1 MKNQDNQPDAA
12 IELRRRAE
20 EIFRGKAAQS
30 PEDLKDLSPDET
42 RRVLHELRVHQIEL
56 EMQNEELREA
66 QAELDV
72 SRARYFDLCDLAP
85 VGYFTVS
92 EQGLIQEANLTVCTL
107 LGVVRGELV
116 KRPISQFILKED
128 QDGYYRRRKQLI
140 ESGEPQ
146 ACELRMV
153 KHDGT
158 AFWAHLD
165 ATAAKDPDG
174 AFVSHIAMSD
184 VTGRKKA
191 DDALNESEAR
201 FRLLFNVGKDFIA
214 VHSIGKDGRVTNFV
228 QVNDAF
234 CKGLGYT
241 REEMLKLSPRDIDA
255 PERLD
260 QLPGIIEKLLKEKHV
275 LFETEHMAK
284 DGRRIPVEISAVL
297 FQTEDGQF
305 ALSVARDITERRALE
320 SERTKLTNAKSKFTS
335 TVSHELRSPLAT
347 IKEATNLVLEG
358 MVGPVTPEQKD
369 ILGTAK
375 ENVDRLGRLINN
387 VLVYQ
392 KMEAGK
398 MGYDLQE
405 NDLNELIR
413 EAHRSAALFAGNRNA
428 DLVME
433 LGKDLPKIK
442 FDKDKIFQVL
452 INLMANAIKYSECG
466 SIVIQTRCVDHEIHT
481 SVRDFGRGIRSEH
494 LEGIF
499 EPFGKVENNQK
510 GGTGLGLAIAK
521 EIVLAHH
528 GRIWAESEMGKGS
541 AFHFTLPI

>member
-72 SRARYFDLCDLAP
+72 SRARYFDLYDLAP

-201 FRLLFNVGKDFIA
+201 FWLLFNVGKDFIA

-452 INLMANAIKYSECG
+452 MNLMTNAFKYSEKG
-466 SIVIQTRCVDHEIHT
+466 NMVLKTRRENNEVHV
-481 SVRDFGRGIRSEH
+481 SVRDFGPGIKAEH
-494 LEGIF
+494 LGGLF
-499 EPFGKVENNQK
+499 EPFSQEGENQK

-528 GRIWAESEMGKGS
+528 GRIWVESEVGKGS
-541 AFHFTLPI
+541 AFHFILPL

>member
-1 MKNQDNQPDAA
+1 MKNQDNLPDAA

-20 EIFRGKAAQS
+20 EIFRGNAARS

-72 SRARYFDLCDLAP
+72 SRSRYFDLYNLAP
-85 VGYFTVS
+85 VGYLTVS
-92 EQGLIQEANLTVCTL
+92 EQGLILEANLTVCGL
-107 LGVVRGELV
+107 LGLLRNALV
-116 KRPISQFILKED
+116 TRPVSHLILKED
-128 QDGYYRRRKQLI
+128 QDIYYQHRKQLI

-528 GRIWAESEMGKGS
+528 GRIWAESELGKGS

>member
-1 MKNQDNQPDAA
+1 MKNQDNLPDAA

-20 EIFRGKAAQS
+20 EIFRGNAARS

-72 SRARYFDLCDLAP
+72 SRSRYFDLYDLAP
-85 VGYFTVS
+85 VGYLTVS
-92 EQGLIQEANLTVCTL
+92 EQGLILEANLTVCGL
-107 LGVVRGELV
+107 LGLLRNALV
-116 KRPISQFILKED
+116 TRPVSHLILKED
-128 QDGYYRRRKQLI
+128 QDIYYQHRKQLM

-528 GRIWAESEMGKGS
+528 GRIWAESELGKGS